1 MENFQMKNS
10 TRIIF
15 GKNTHEEVGKQI
27 KKYSKNI
34 LIHYEGN
41 GSLIQKLGI
50 YDKVIQSLHQEEIHF
65 YELGGVVPN
74 PRLDLVRKGISMC
87 KEKKIDFI
95 LAIGGGSVID
105 SAKAI
110 ALGIAYE
117 GDVWDFFTG
126 KKNPEASIPVGVVLT
141 IPGAGSEMSESSI
154 ITDEENLRKCVCDSE
169 YNFPEFSILNPE
181 VCYTIPEHLIA
192 AGIADILSHLMERYF
207 SQSKDVELSNKLLEA
222 TMKTVVE
229 YGPLLLKDRTNY
241 HYASE
246 IMWAAT
252 IAHNG
257 MIACGRTADWGS
269 HRIEHEISAIYD
281 LTHGAGMALIFPAW
295 IQYTKNSNLKLFERF
310 FMEIFGEN
318 DFEKG
323 LEKLKQYF
331 RELGLKL
338 SLSDYEIGTENFE
351 MMAEK
356 ALSGGE
362 TLGRF
367 QKLKKED
374 IVNIL
379 YLAK

>member
-1 MENFQMKNS
+1 MENFQWKNS

-15 GKNTHEEVGKQI
+15 GKHTHEETGRQVR
-27 KKYSKNI
+27 KYSKNI
-34 LIHYEGN
+34 LLHYEGD
-41 GSLIQKLGI
+41 GSLIKKLGI
-50 YDKVIQSLHQEEIHF
+50 YDKVIFSLKQEGIAFH
-65 YELGGVVPN
+65 ELGDVVPN
-74 PRLDLVRKGISMC
+74 PRLNVVRKGISLC
-87 KEKKIDFI
+87 KEKGIDFI

-110 ALGIAYE
+110 ALGISYE
-117 GDVWDFFTG
+117 GNVWDFFTG
-126 KKNPEASIPVGVVLT
+126 KNSPKASVPIGVVLT
-141 IPGAGSEMSESSI
+141 IPGAGSEMSESAI
-154 ITDEENLRKCVCDSE
+154 ITDEKNVRKCVCDSE

-181 VCYTIPEHLIA
+181 VCYTVPKHLIA

-207 SQSKDVELSNKLLEA
+207 SQSNNVELSNRLLEA

-229 YGPLLLKDRTNY
+229 FGTLFLKDRNNY
-241 HYASE
+241 SYASE

-252 IAHNG
+252 VAHNG
-257 MIACGRTADWGS
+257 MIACGRTADWAS
-269 HRIEHEISAIYD
+269 HRIEYELSASYD

-295 IQYTKNSNLKLFERF
+295 IQYTKNSKPELFERF
-310 FMEIFGEN
+310 FREIFGES

-323 LEKLKQYF
+323 LKKLKQYF
-331 RELGLKL
+331 QGLGLKL
-338 SLSDYEIGTENFE
+338 SLSEYGIGTENFE
-351 MMAEK
+351 IMAER
-356 ALSGGE
+356 ALDGAK